1 MNGGYISHYTNA
13 HVWGRLE
20 VEFSETSNLLKFSG
34 ADKKEASMDLFNLF
48 LSSERPDCIEQLG
61 VIIDAC
67 QDAINLLRNKQLESE
82 TLGTQPDSYK
92 IDDAMEAQ
100 QAAHEMAQADDDEVS
115 F

>member
-1 MNGGYISHYTNA
+1 MNGGHVRHVVNA

-20 VEFSETSNLLKFSG
+20 AEFLETGNCLTFFG
-34 ADKKEASMDLFNLF
+34 VDRKEALIELFNLF

-67 QDAINLLRNKQLESE
+67 QDAVNLLRNKQLESE

-100 QAAHEMAQADDDEVS
+100 QAAHEMAQADDDEVP